1 MRRKTIGGKMA
12 RWQGGKVASKTIGGK
27 MARKTIGGK
36 MPRKKSVVRCQ
47 HLNSSF
53 LPPPLLKVDSS

>member
-1 MRRKTIGGKMA
+1 MSEKEDNRWQGCQGGKMA

-36 MPRKKSVVRCQ
+36 VARCQ
-47 HLNSSF
+47 GRNRW
-53 LPPPLLKVDSS
+53 

>member
-1 MRRKTIGGKMA
+1 MRRKTIGGKVAKVARWQGGKVA

-36 MPRKKSVVRCQ
+36 VARCQ
-47 HLNSSF
+47 GRNRW
-53 LPPPLLKVDSS
+53 